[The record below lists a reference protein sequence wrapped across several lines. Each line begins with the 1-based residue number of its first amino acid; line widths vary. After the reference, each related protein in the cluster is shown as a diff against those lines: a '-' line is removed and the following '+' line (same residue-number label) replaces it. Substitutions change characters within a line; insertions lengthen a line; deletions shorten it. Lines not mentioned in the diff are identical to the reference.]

1 MCAKVIQNRETKEV
15 RVNYF
20 QVPCK
25 FFLVSQFL
33 FPAQRKFFLCP
44 ETSNFTFW
52 CFSSTKGMCNYFLF
66 IMNCAKYHKFLILAA

>member
-1 MCAKVIQNRETKEV
+1 MNYVAKVIQNGETKEV

-33 FPAQRKFFLCP
+33 FSAQGKFFLCP
-44 ETSNFTFW
+44 ETSNFSF
-52 CFSSTKGMCNYFLF
+52 Y
-66 IMNCAKYHKFLILAA
+66 

>member
-33 FPAQRKFFLCP
+33 FSAQGKFFSAQKLQISRFGVFHQQRECVIIFCL
-44 ETSNFTFW
+44 S
-52 CFSSTKGMCNYFLF
+52 
-66 IMNCAKYHKFLILAA
+66 